1 VKIPQPPEFTSCVA
15 QKRKTTPKPAK
26 GQPQPKESD
35 FKAQCKQEYEGL
47 RDQVMQLLIQNE
59 WVANEAKQQNVK
71 VSDADVKK
79 AFDDQKKQSFP
90 KEADYKNFLK
100 TSGFTEEDIF
110 FRVRLEQLS
119 NKLREKVTKGK
130 DKVSDKQIQTYYDK
144 NKKRFAQP
152 ERRDLRIVLTRDRA
166 KAEQAKSAVEG
177 GQSWKSVAK
186 KFSIDQAS
194 KTQGGVLL
202 AVAQGQQEP
211 ALDKAVFAAQ
221 KGELTGPV
229 KTQFGFYVF
238 AVQKI
243 TPKSQ
248 QTQQQ
253 ASQTIKGILA
263 SENQQ
268 KALDQF
274 IKDFQKE
281 WKEKTNCR
289 KGYVT
294 QDCKNAP
301 KQETTNTVPP
311 GAVPQTPQGDGA
323 QPVPPPGAPQ
333 APPGGAPQPRRAAAA
348 APRPPVASG
357 AGVAPDE
364 VTAALGRLDALTR
377 RAAGCECPGTPSRTS
392 ARSSRTRSRRPT
404 SWPTPRTRRRR
415 QAPRRARRRALP
427 GPLPVLLL
435 EERGAGSLATW
446 PSTCARSSSAP
457 PARLQCRR
465 GRGAGEVLANW
476 TRSRSPRPG
485 ASPGSSA
492 RSREPARPA
501 VRRARSSGAR
511 RRRASRRRSPTCTRW
526 STRRRGSTR
535 SATCSSRSSTSR
547 GGEGRPGAR
556 PAGGSR

>member
-1 VKIPQPPEFTSCVA
+1 MTNARTPRRRMPRRALAAACLLAMPATALAACGGGDSIPGNAVAKIGDSEIKKETFDRWMRIAAISSQGPATGDTPPPVKIPQPPEFTDCVA
-15 QKRKTTPKPAK
+15 EKKKTSPKPAK
-26 GQPQPKESD
+26 GQPTPSDKD
-35 FKAQCKQEYEGL
+35 FKAQCQTEYEGL

-59 WVANEAKQQNVK
+59 WVSGEAEQQGIK
-71 VSDADVKK
+71 VSDADVRK
-79 AFDDQKKQSFP
+79 AFDQQKKQSFP
-90 KEADYKNFLK
+90 KEADYQKFLK
-100 TSGFTEEDIF
+100 TSGFTEEDVL

-119 NKLREKVTKGK
+119 NKLREKIVKGK
-130 DKVSDKQIQTYYDK
+130 DQVSEQQIADYYNK
-144 NKKRFAQP
+144 NKERFAQP
-152 ERRDLRIVLTRDRA
+152 ERRDLRIVLTKTEDKAAEAKRA
-166 KAEQAKSAVEG
+166 IEG
-177 GQSWKSVAK
+177 GQSWKSVSK

-194 KTQGGVLL
+194 KAQGGVLL

-311 GAVPQTPQGDGA
+311 GAVPQTPQGDGG

-333 APPGGAPQPRRAAAA
+333 APPGGAPQPPPG
-348 APRPPVASG
+348 APQP
-357 AGVAPDE
+357 AP
-364 VTAALGRLDALTR
+364 A
-377 RAAGCECPGTPSRTS
+377 
-392 ARSSRTRSRRPT
+392 
-404 SWPTPRTRRRR
+404 PTP
-415 QAPRRARRRALP
+415 
-427 GPLPVLLL
+427 
-435 EERGAGSLATW
+435 
-446 PSTCARSSSAP
+446 
-457 PARLQCRR
+457 
-465 GRGAGEVLANW
+465 
-476 TRSRSPRPG
+476 
-485 ASPGSSA
+485 
-492 RSREPARPA
+492 
-501 VRRARSSGAR
+501 
-511 RRRASRRRSPTCTRW
+511 
-526 STRRRGSTR
+526 
-535 SATCSSRSSTSR
+535 
-547 GGEGRPGAR
+547 
-556 PAGGSR
+556 